1 MTGPGWKESIRRWLD
16 ANREVAP
23 PGLPVEEAR
32 ARAEELATV
41 LAQGRDLPKSF
52 TLDDSGKDVLY
63 ALVEFLEGPRF
74 PPEERA
80 EAADRVAEFLR
91 GLDWPG
97 DALGEREQLI
107 RACDSLSLSAAVLP
121 GAYPLPQSQAYMIA
135 DAPMSDPEPSAHL
148 DDAAMSRFVN
158 KEMTSEETERAICHL
173 DSCEVCSASVA
184 AIAAFGFH
192 PEDPAEPRR

>member
-1 MTGPGWKESIRRWLD
+1 M
-16 ANREVAP
+16 VAP

-41 LAQGRDLPKSF
+41 LAQGRDLPEF

-74 PPEERA
+74 PPKERA
-80 EAADRVAEFLR
+80 EAANRVAEFLR

-158 KEMTSEETERAICHL
+158 KEMTPEETEQAICHL

-184 AIAAFGFH
+184 AIAAFGFY

>member
-1 MTGPGWKESIRRWLD
+1 MTGPGWKGSIGRWLD
-16 ANREVAP
+16 VNRQIVP
-23 PGLPVEEAR
+23 PGLPAEEAR
-32 ARAEELATV
+32 ARAEEMA
-41 LAQGRDLPKSF
+41 ARIRQGRDLPASF

-63 ALVEFLEGPRF
+63 ALVELLEDPSF
-74 PPEERA
+74 PPANRA
-80 EAADRVAEFLR
+80 EMAGRVARLLR
-91 GLDWPG
+91 GLAWPD

-107 RACDSLSLSAAVLP
+107 RACDSVAQSSVPP
-121 GAYPLPQSQAYMIA
+121 GAYPTPQSQAYMIA

-158 KEMTSEETERAICHL
+158 KEMTPKETERAICHL

>member
-1 MTGPGWKESIRRWLD
+1 MTGPGWKGSIGRWLD
-16 ANREVAP
+16 VNRKIAP

-32 ARAEELATV
+32 ARAQEMA
-41 LAQGRDLPKSF
+41 ARIRQGRDLPASF

-63 ALVEFLEGPRF
+63 ALVELLEDPSF
-74 PPEERA
+74 PLEDRA
-80 EAADRVAEFLR
+80 EMAGRVARLLR
-91 GLDWPG
+91 GLAWPD

-107 RACDSLSLSAAVLP
+107 RACDSVAQSSVPP
-121 GAYPLPQSQAYMIA
+121 GAYPIPQSQAYMIA

-158 KEMTSEETERAICHL
+158 KEMTPKETERAICHL

-192 PEDPAEPRR
+192 PEGPAEPRR